1 MNHDIVFISLEN
13 WDHIWRRNQFICAE
27 YARRHP
33 DACILFVGLSINVS
47 YAVRRF
53 DFSVFKSQRS
63 HVVPEL
69 PSITVTHALK
79 LAPNTL
85 TVGRK
90 LNEYLLTR
98 HIRSAIQQLQMSRP
112 ILWINDHA
120 AEHLV
125 HGIDHSAVIY
135 DITDDW
141 LSLTQSP
148 RLVDLIRRQDAAL
161 CSRAD
166 ATIVCSQR
174 LFDMKQ
180 TLARN
185 LYLIPNGVDSSH
197 YSATKRED
205 GPLPQAAENWPRPVY
220 GYTGTIHP
228 DRVDLKLIEFLS
240 QRLKNGS
247 LVLVGPDH
255 FTPEQHDRIAQ
266 CKNVFLTGPVA
277 YRDVPSYMRAFDVC
291 LTPHVVSP
299 FTESLNPI
307 KLWEY
312 LACGKPIVSTNVA
325 GFRDYPQLVRL
336 AATPEDFLIQML
348 AAAQENN
355 AQLAAARRAEA
366 QKHSWV
372 SRMNDIEKVITV
384 ALDAKQTE
392 AAV

>member
-1 MNHDIVFISLEN
+1 MRDLVFISLEN
-13 WDHIWRRNQFICAE
+13 WDDIWRRNQFICAE
-27 YARRHP
+27 YVRRFPH
-33 DACILFVGLSINVS
+33 AQILFVGLSLNVS
-47 YAVRRF
+47 YALRRGNLA
-53 DFSVFKSQRS
+53 SLKMNRCYQ
-63 HVVPEL
+63 VPNL
-69 PSITVTHALK
+69 DRITITHALK

-85 TVGRK
+85 SAGRK
-90 LNEYLLTR
+90 LNEYLLAR
-98 HIRSAIQQLQMSRP
+98 HIRSAIRQLHMRRP

-120 AEHLV
+120 AGHLI

-161 CSRAD
+161 CSQAD

-174 LFDMKQ
+174 LYDMKQ
-180 TLARN
+180 TLAKN

-197 YSATKRED
+197 YSATARKD
-205 GPLPQAAENWPRPVY
+205 GPLPLGAENWPRPVY